1 MRSSTPPASTSSRR
15 STRGP
20 STTSTP
26 IPRTGHRRHTSE
38 QLLMLAARRG
48 AVPILDYLFRQ
59 VYPASVSWSVDSPP
73 DGLPELYLLDI
84 AAESGREEAVVY
96 LLGKGFPVSSS
107 ILEEAVQY
115 GNPTIV
121 QLCLDRAPVE
131 PNFALEVAVQ
141 KEDNRVL
148 RMLLDGDV
156 GRADYWYK
164 KILQE
169 IAREQGLE
177 SMEKLLLEHWED

>member
-1 MRSSTPPASTSSRR
+1 MTAKRIEGRIANTVLRYAS
-15 STRGP
+15 RGNNLSAIRQFGRP
-20 STTSTP
+20 EKGGRELVYALFDTTSLDVFQTLYP
-26 IPRTGHRRHTSE
+26 WAKHHLDTDPTNGHTSE

-131 PNFALEVAVQ
+131 PNFALEVAGAP
-141 KEDNRVL
+141 DAPR
-148 RMLLDGDV
+148 
-156 GRADYWYK
+156 W
-164 KILQE
+164 
-169 IAREQGLE
+169 
-177 SMEKLLLEHWED
+177 